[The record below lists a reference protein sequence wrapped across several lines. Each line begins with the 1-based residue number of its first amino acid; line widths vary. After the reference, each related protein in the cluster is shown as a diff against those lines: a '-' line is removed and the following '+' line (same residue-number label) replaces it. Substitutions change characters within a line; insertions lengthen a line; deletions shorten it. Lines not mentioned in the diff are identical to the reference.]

1 MFLRPD
7 PIIPK
12 LGAVVGIDAQFPRPR
27 SRMPQWDSVETGM
40 QGIRQLVDLED
51 CAERILQHCAG
62 NIVLAAPLGL
72 GKPNRLINAIYRRVV
87 AEPSCR
93 LTIHTALSLEVPR
106 PGSDL
111 ERRFAQPFLDRHFG
125 SDYPRLEY
133 AAAMRAGQLPA
144 NVRVHEFYFQS
155 GAMLSSPVAQRDY
168 VSLNYTE
175 VAGDLATQ
183 GVNVL
188 VQLVARRAREDGWCY
203 SLGCNPDVTLDL
215 LDRMREAGAPKPLV
229 VAVVHEAMPFLS
241 GDADVGSAEGL
252 FDIVLDA
259 PAETQKLFAL
269 PRNAVDDVEYAIG
282 LHASTLVRDGGTLQ
296 IGIGAL
302 SDALVHAL
310 MLRQQ
315 RNGEYRGALTALQG
329 KRFGGPL
336 VERWGGHDPFATGI
350 YGSSEMVMDGFMHLR
365 RAGIL
370 VRQVHDDLALQR
382 ALDSGAIGLRL
393 KSGDAAVLRS
403 KGVLPR
409 HLDSAGL
416 ARLVRFGIVPA
427 GCRLVDGGLQL
438 PDGAIVANDLDA
450 GDALE
455 VIDRHIAGRSIIGG
469 RYLQGGFCLGS
480 AELYRWLANL
490 QGHDH
495 AGLEM
500 CRISEVNL
508 LQRGIETLAAEERRD
523 ARFFNTCMV
532 ATALGAAAS
541 DALEDGRVVSGVG
554 GQYNFVAL
562 AHGLDDARSVLMLR
576 ATRRVK
582 GRLTSNIHW
591 TYGHTTIP
599 RHLRDIYVTEY
610 GIADLRGKTDED
622 CVKAMLAICD
632 AHFQAGLVR
641 DAIAARKLSPDFTL
655 PEAWSG
661 NTAENLARRMRAA
674 RTSGLLPD
682 YPFGSDFDAVEIRL
696 LAALSWLKSGLE
708 RPRGWTAM
716 IAALFRPG
724 QRDPAAM
731 QRMQLADP
739 RSLRERLMARL
750 VAGALTRTRER
761 HG

>member
-1 MFLRPD
+1 
-7 PIIPK
+7 
-12 LGAVVGIDAQFPRPR
+12 
-27 SRMPQWDSVETGM
+27 M
-40 QGIRQLVDLED
+40 QGIRQLVDVED
-51 CAERILQHCAG
+51 CVERILEHCADHV
-62 NIVLAAPLGL
+62 VLAAPLGL

-87 AEPSCR
+87 ADPKRR
-93 LTIHTALSLEVPR
+93 LTIHTALSLEVPT

-111 ERRFAQPFLDRHFG
+111 ERRFAKPFLDRHFG
-125 SDYPRLEY
+125 SEYPRLEY
-133 AAAMRAGQLPA
+133 SAAMRADRLPA

-155 GAMLSSPVAQRDY
+155 GAMLSSSIAQRDY

-175 VAGDLATQ
+175 VASDLATQ

-188 VQLVARRAREDGWCY
+188 VQLVARRQQEGQWRY

-215 LDRMREAGAPKPLV
+215 LDRMSEVGAPKPLV
-229 VAVVHEAMPFLS
+229 VAVVHEAMPFLA
-241 GDADVGSAEGL
+241 GDADVGNAEGL

-259 PAETQKLFAL
+259 PGETQKLFAL
-269 PRNAVDDVEYAIG
+269 PRNAVDDVEHAIG

-310 MLRQQ
+310 LLRQQ
-315 RNGEYRGALTALQG
+315 RNPEYRILLTRLQG
-329 KRFGGPL
+329 ERFGGEL
-336 VERWGGHDPFATGI
+336 VQRWGGHDPFVAGI

-382 ALDSGAIGLRL
+382 ALDAGAIGLRL
-393 KSGDAAVLRS
+393 KSGDAAVLRD

-409 HLDSAGL
+409 HLDVAAL
-416 ARLVRFGIVPA
+416 ARLVRFGVLPA
-427 GCRLVDGGLQL
+427 ECRLLEGGLQL
-438 PDGAIVANDLDA
+438 PDGTIVANDLDA
-450 GDALE
+450 AGVLAAL
-455 VIDRHIAGRSIIGG
+455 DRHIDGRSIIGG

-480 AELYRWLANL
+480 SELYRWLANL

-523 ARFFNTCMV
+523 ARFFNTCML

-562 AHGLDDARSVLMLR
+562 AHGLSDARSVLMLR
-576 ATRRVK
+576 ATRREH

-591 TYGHTTIP
+591 NYGHTTVP

-610 GIADLRGKTDED
+610 GIADLRGKTDEE
-622 CVKAMLAICD
+622 CVKAMLAISD
-632 AHFQAGLVR
+632 ARFQAGLVR
-641 DAIAARKLSPDFTL
+641 DAIAARKLPKDFSIPDS
-655 PEAWSG
+655 WSA
-661 NTAENLARRMRAA
+661 NTAQGLAERLHAA
-674 RTSGLLPD
+674 RHSDLLPD

-696 LAALSWLKSGLE
+696 VRALSWLKSRLE
-708 RPRGWTAM
+708 SPRSWPAM
-716 IAALFRPG
+716 IAALIRPG
-724 QRDPAAM
+724 ERDADAL
-731 QRMQLADP
+731 QRMQLASP
-739 RSLRERLMARL
+739 RTLRERMMARL
-750 VAGALTRTRER
+750 VGGALARTREGR
-761 HG
+761 D